1 MSKELLLAKV
11 KQYPLAVVSIGITLI
26 LILIIYTRSGR
37 LPALETELEQL
48 DTTWTVIQN
57 NDLRA
62 VDMQMHLDT
71 INAANEE
78 IDTRLMD
85 PENKAINYQYI
96 FQLEP
101 KCGVRLDNLQQNDP
115 IVNNKGDYYTT
126 INFDIS
132 ASGTYRQILNFVYE
146 LQNGRYLTRIDG
158 FNFNAVGELEP
169 NLVQIDIKMAVL
181 GLK

>member
-96 FQLEP
+96 FQ
-101 KCGVRLDNLQQNDP
+101 RHRHSY
-115 IVNNKGDYYTT
+115 IH
-126 INFDIS
+126 S
-132 ASGTYRQILNFVYE
+132 W
-146 LQNGRYLTRIDG
+146 
-158 FNFNAVGELEP
+158 
-169 NLVQIDIKMAVL
+169 
-181 GLK
+181 